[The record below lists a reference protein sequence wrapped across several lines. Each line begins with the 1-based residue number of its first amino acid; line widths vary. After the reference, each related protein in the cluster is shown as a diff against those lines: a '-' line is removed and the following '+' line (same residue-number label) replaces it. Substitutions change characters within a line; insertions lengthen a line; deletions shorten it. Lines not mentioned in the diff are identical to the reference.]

1 MPSSEISKSNSTRR
15 SKRSSGNLL
24 TEIFV
29 NIAIVFIDI
38 YRGLFSGLFETLFGV
53 RCRFTPTCSVY
64 ARDAFRIYGVRKGL
78 AKTATRLL
86 RCHPWGEC
94 GSDPVTPAENIIKEA
109 PTRGT

>member
-1 MPSSEISKSNSTRR
+1 MPSSEISKNNSTRP

-24 TEIFV
+24 AEIFS
-29 NIAIVFIDI
+29 NMAILLIDI
-38 YRGLFSGLFETLFGV
+38 YRSLFSGLFETLFGV

-64 ARDAFRIYGVRKGL
+64 ARDAFRIYGARKGM
-78 AKTATRLL
+78 AVTAARLL

-94 GSDPVTPAENIIKEA
+94 GSDPVTQPENIIKEA